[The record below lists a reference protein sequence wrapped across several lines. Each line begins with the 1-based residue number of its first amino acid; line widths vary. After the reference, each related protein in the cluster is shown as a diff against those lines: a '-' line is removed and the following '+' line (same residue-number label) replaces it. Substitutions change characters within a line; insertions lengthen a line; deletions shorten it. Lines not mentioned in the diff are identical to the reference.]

1 MPGSSNLQQWNPGA
15 NNQATDAEW
24 LLDVLRTGG
33 APLGALFPSKTGNKL
48 FYQLSTFMA
57 AFGESLAGK
66 GYVVSDAVLAD
77 LIAVLDDIITRAD
90 VNSLLAVGDIR
101 FSLSPTPQADEVK
114 LNGAALSRA
123 AYGNLWTW
131 AQANSVVVTEAA
143 WAATSWGAFSSGD
156 LSTTFRVPDFRG
168 EFPRF
173 FDDGR
178 GINAGRVFGDGEA
191 DEFKSHGHGCSAYVS
206 TSGQGAPN
214 TGLVGLGPSNAMIVV
229 YPTGGTETRPRNIA
243 VYAFI
248 KF

>member
-1 MPGSSNLQQWNPGA
+1 MPGSSNLKQWNPGA

-24 LLDVLRTGG
+24 LVDALRTGG
-33 APLGALFPSKTGNKL
+33 AALGALFPSKTGNKL

-57 AFGESLAGK
+57 AFGDSLAGK

-77 LIAVLDDIITRAD
+77 LMAVIDNIITRAD

-101 FSLSPTPQADEVK
+101 LSLSPTPQADEVK

-131 AQANSVVVTEAA
+131 AQANSVVVTEGV

-178 GINAGRVFGDGEA
+178 GVDAGRVFEEWEEDT
-191 DEFKSHGHGCSAYVS
+191 FKSHTHSFTAQSSPGTTSANPGSDYDQLS
-206 TSGQGAPN
+206 KTTA
-214 TGLVGLGPSNAMIVV
+214 A
-229 YPTGGTETRPRNIA
+229 TGGAETRPRNIS

>member
-1 MPGSSNLQQWNPGA
+1 MPGSSNLKQWNPGA

-24 LLDVLRTGG
+24 LVDTLRAGG
-33 APLGALFPSKTGNKL
+33 AALGSLFPSKTGNKL

-66 GYVVSDAVLAD
+66 GYTVSDAVLAD
-77 LIAVLDDIITRAD
+77 LITVLDNIITRAD
-90 VNSLLAVGDIR
+90 VNSLLATGDIR

-114 LNGAALSRA
+114 LNGAALSRTTYA
-123 AYGNLWTW
+123 GLWAW
-131 AQANSVVVTEAA
+131 AQANSVVVTDAA

-178 GINAGRVFGDGEA
+178 GVDSGRVFGDGEA
-191 DEFKSHGHGCSAYVS
+191 DMFKSHVHARGAIEMQLTAISTGGSWSMATSDTASA
-206 TSGQGAPN
+206 
-214 TGLVGLGPSNAMIVV
+214 
-229 YPTGGTETRPRNIA
+229 GGTETRPRNIA